1 MFWVSEFLGILRY
14 SHDCFQD
21 GVYERLENFLLRR
34 GETLVSIDV
43 KDKKTGNTPLIWAA
57 KRGHAKVRDL
67 LLELKIETYN
77 VRGYKNGLTLDSIL
91 CTPS

>member
-1 MFWVSEFLGILRY
+1 MVLHRHQIFTGM
-14 SHDCFQD
+14 FQD

-57 KRGHAKVRDL
+57 KRGHAKVG
-67 LLELKIETYN
+67 
-77 VRGYKNGLTLDSIL
+77 VQ
-91 CTPS
+91 